1 MENKIAQ
8 QQQRDR
14 LTRWVYWV
22 SKRIVAVLLDLF
34 LVCSWIISMNYNRTA
49 CSHLD
54 RVQTAPFTNLALQ
67 TCSNCNSSVSMT
79 STDFYEF
86 GLFLFFFLTQCS
98 SWWLSTTPAQDLLT
112 SVFNK
117 FLKNFVKFCSCV
129 RAELCL
135 QLIVSAAFDLVPVH
149 LNYSSDY
156 VFESDCVLC
165 FDHFLSHTQ
174 ALSCIAWILIKN
186 MPPPESV
193 RLQYDALY
201 NAGNI
206 NKQKSLETRNNYS
219 HL

>member
-1 MENKIAQ
+1 M
-8 QQQRDR
+8 
-14 LTRWVYWV
+14 
-22 SKRIVAVLLDLF
+22 
-34 LVCSWIISMNYNRTA
+34 
-49 CSHLD
+49 
-54 RVQTAPFTNLALQ
+54 
-67 TCSNCNSSVSMT
+67 
-79 STDFYEF
+79 
-86 GLFLFFFLTQCS
+86 
-98 SWWLSTTPAQDLLT
+98 
-112 SVFNK
+112 
-117 FLKNFVKFCSCV
+117 KFCGCV

-193 RLQYDALY
+193 RLQYDVLY

-219 HL
+219 DLYVRLEKCHGNQKRRSVKAKDALLFKNLQIRK